1 MMRSKY
7 FALGTLACLVVSA
20 GILFAG
26 TSSST
31 SISVG
36 DFAVMIA
43 SRVNPEAAAKGLTPS
58 SAVDLLGKSGVK
70 VKSNLSSPLTEGDA
84 SEIFSQFGITLQSM
98 RPGSSLDRS
107 KASALVGTFG
117 DTLAAKSDASS
128 RLTSPGKNS
137 GPAATT
143 VAIETT
149 IQDCQALPK
158 TKDCHQCCLALGF
171 AHKVCGPSCGNGPK
185 ASGVEPTP

>member
-1 MMRSKY
+1 
-7 FALGTLACLVVSA
+7 
-20 GILFAG
+20 
-26 TSSST
+26 
-31 SISVG
+31 
-36 DFAVMIA
+36 MIA

-70 VKSNLSSPLTEGDA
+70 VKSNLSAPLTEADA

-98 RPGSSLDRS
+98 QPGSMLDRS

-128 RLTSPGKNS
+128 RLTSPGKS
-137 GPAATT
+137 SSPATT

-158 TKDCHQCCLALGF
+158 TKDCHQCCLALGY

-185 ASGVEPTP
+185 ASGTEPTP

>member
-1 MMRSKY
+1 MMRSK
-7 FALGTLACLVVSA
+7 FLALGTLACLALSA

-26 TSSST
+26 SGTPSSAM
-31 SISVG
+31 SVG

-43 SRVNPEAAAKGLTPS
+43 SKVSPEAAAKGLTPS

-70 VKSNLSSPLTEGDA
+70 VKSNLDSPLTEADA
-84 SEIFSQFGITLQSM
+84 TEIFSQFGITLQSL
-98 RPGSSLDRS
+98 RPGSNLDRS
-107 KASALVGTFG
+107 KATALVGTFG
-117 DTLAAKSDASS
+117 DTLAARSDSTG
-128 RLTSPGKNS
+128 RLTSPGKNTAP
-137 GPAATT
+137 GTT
-143 VAIETT
+143 ISLETT